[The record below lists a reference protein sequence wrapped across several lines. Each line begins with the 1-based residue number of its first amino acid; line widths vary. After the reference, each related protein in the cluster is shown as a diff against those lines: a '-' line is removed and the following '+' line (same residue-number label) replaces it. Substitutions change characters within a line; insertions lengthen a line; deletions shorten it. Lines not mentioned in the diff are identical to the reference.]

1 MGNNK
6 FDEIDRRILDILQQD
21 SDIPVAEIAER
32 VNLSQTPVWRRIK
45 GMEAAG
51 LIRARVTLVDHKQMG
66 VPMTL
71 FIGVKTMSHAKNWLE
86 QFGAFI
92 EETPEVVEAYRLTGE
107 TDYIMKVVVPDIAAY
122 DLVYKRMTERLEFSS
137 VVSSIAMEE
146 LKFTTAVPTQ
156 YL

>member
-1 MGNNK
+1 
-6 FDEIDRRILDILQQD
+6 
-21 SDIPVAEIAER
+21 
-32 VNLSQTPVWRRIK
+32 
-45 GMEAAG
+45 MEAAG
-51 LIRARVTLVDHKQMG
+51 LIRARVTLVDHKMMG

-71 FIGVKTMSHAKNWLE
+71 FIGVKTTRHAKNWLE
-86 QFGAFI
+86 EFNAFI
-92 EETPEVVEAYRLTGE
+92 QETPEVVEAYRLTGE

-137 VVSSIAMEE
+137 VISSISMEE